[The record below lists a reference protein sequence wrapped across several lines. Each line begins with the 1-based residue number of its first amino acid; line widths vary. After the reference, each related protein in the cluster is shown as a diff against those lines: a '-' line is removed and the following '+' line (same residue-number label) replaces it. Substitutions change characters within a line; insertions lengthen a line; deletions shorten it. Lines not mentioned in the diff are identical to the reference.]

1 MDVDSSGVGALRR
14 PPTATKRVKS
24 SSTSSRTRSSTHP
37 TAGASKSG
45 STSRQRAV
53 RFYVTDEGLGIPE
66 LEHERIFDKFYRLDP
81 EMTRGVGG
89 TGLGLYICSELVRRM
104 DGRIW
109 VESHRRSRL
118 DVLVRAP
125 DRGDVPPVGDGPGT
139 ARSHGRQFL
148 REAAHHLTGYDWTS
162 VWMDAMPETTEET
175 PKGAK
180 MGTKVADVMT
190 QRPRAVTP
198 QTPLNEVA
206 EVMETEDV
214 GAVPLVEGDRLVGI
228 VTDRDIVVR
237 AIAKGKD
244 PRGMP
249 ASEVSSR
256 ELLTVSPD
264 DDLSDALK
272 LMAQYQVRRLAVT
285 AEDDRLV
292 GVVSQADV
300 ALQGKDKDTGQVVE
314 GISRQPQGP
323 RTP

>member
-1 MDVDSSGVGALRR
+1 
-14 PPTATKRVKS
+14 
-24 SSTSSRTRSSTHP
+24 
-37 TAGASKSG
+37 
-45 STSRQRAV
+45 
-53 RFYVTDEGLGIPE
+53 
-66 LEHERIFDKFYRLDP
+66 
-81 EMTRGVGG
+81 
-89 TGLGLYICSELVRRM
+89 
-104 DGRIW
+104 
-109 VESHRRSRL
+109 
-118 DVLVRAP
+118 
-125 DRGDVPPVGDGPGT
+125 
-139 ARSHGRQFL
+139 
-148 REAAHHLTGYDWTS
+148 
-162 VWMDAMPETTEET
+162 
-175 PKGAK
+175 

-198 QTPLNEVA
+198 QTPLTEVA

-214 GAVPLVEGDRLVGI
+214 GAVPLVDGDRLVGI

-264 DDLSDALK
+264 DDLSDALNV
-272 LMAQYQVRRLAVT
+272 MAQYQVRRLAVT
-285 AEDDRLV
+285 EDDRLV

-300 ALQGKDKDTGQVVE
+300 ALQGKDKDTGQVLE